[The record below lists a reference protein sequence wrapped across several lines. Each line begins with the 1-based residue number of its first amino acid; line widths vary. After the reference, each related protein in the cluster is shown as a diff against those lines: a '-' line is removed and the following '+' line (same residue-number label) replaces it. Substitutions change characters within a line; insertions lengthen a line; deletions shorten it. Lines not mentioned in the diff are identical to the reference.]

1 VEYMKSTVFE
11 ILETLAFALVVL
23 FLMQTTIANYKV
35 DLYSMDETLKP
46 GDRLVVNRLLYAHFS
61 NNRFIDAVSFWED
74 RKQDESS
81 FLFHTPS
88 RGEVIVFKFPRD
100 ISKDYVKRIIG
111 LPGEL
116 ISIKRGQVLVNGEP
130 LNEPYVIHNDR
141 TNMNPILVP
150 EDTYFVLGDNRDV
163 SSDSR
168 NWGVVPLDN
177 IVGKVW
183 LRYWPGSEITLFSG
197 QEY

>member
-1 VEYMKSTVFE
+1 MKSTVFE

-23 FLMQTTIANYKV
+23 FLMQTAVANYKV

-46 GDRLVVNRLLYAHFS
+46 GDRLVVNRLLYAHVS
-61 NNRFIDAVSFWED
+61 ENRFIDAVSFW
-74 RKQDESS
+74 QDGEQDGSS
-81 FLFHTPS
+81 FLFHTPR
-88 RGEVIVFKFPRD
+88 RGEIIVFKFPMD

-116 ISIKRGQVLVNGEP
+116 IAIKRGQVLVDGEP
-130 LNEPYVIHNDR
+130 LTEPYVVHNDR
-141 TNMNPILVP
+141 SNMNPILVP

-183 LRYWPGSEITLFSG
+183 LRYWPGSEIILFSG

>member
-1 VEYMKSTVFE
+1 MEYMKSTVFE

-88 RGEVIVFKFPRD
+88 RG
-100 ISKDYVKRIIG
+100 
-111 LPGEL
+111 
-116 ISIKRGQVLVNGEP
+116 
-130 LNEPYVIHNDR
+130 
-141 TNMNPILVP
+141 
-150 EDTYFVLGDNRDV
+150 
-163 SSDSR
+163 
-168 NWGVVPLDN
+168 W
-177 IVGKVW
+177 W
-183 LRYWPGSEITLFSG
+183 C
-197 QEY
+197 